1 MELDAAG
8 RPRFMAAS
16 APLVSASPVPDD
28 VWWDDRFSNYGI
40 NGTGS
45 PAIYAIAV
53 SGTDVYVG
61 GSFTAVGKVPA
72 SYIAKWNTLTNTW
85 SGLGASDVN
94 GVNSYVI
101 AIAVSGSDVYVGGT
115 FSAANNSANST
126 VNASMIAKWNGSAWS
141 AGATDFNGVNNQVH
155 DIAINGSDVYVG
167 GYFTQATNSEN
178 NTVSTN
184 YVAKWNG
191 TAWSTLGSGD
201 NFGVNSPVYALALD
215 GSNLYVGGSFTSVA
229 LNNVPANY
237 IARWDGASWTPL
249 GSGLNNQVNALGI
262 SSGFINRRKLH
273 DGGLQAVA

>member
-141 AGATDFNGVNNQVH
+141 A
-155 DIAINGSDVYVG
+155 
-167 GYFTQATNSEN
+167 
-178 NTVSTN
+178 
-184 YVAKWNG
+184 
-191 TAWSTLGSGD
+191 LGSGD

>member
-1 MELDAAG
+1 M
-8 RPRFMAAS
+8 
-16 APLVSASPVPDD
+16 PDD

-141 AGATDFNGVNNQVH
+141 ALGATDFNGVNNQVH